1 MTYKLHLI
9 DLTIFYA
16 PKSGGVKTYLEA
28 KAAWIA
34 KETQMRHTIIAPKW
48 HDDASFIG
56 VPGMPIPFTN
66 GHRMPLSIKTSA
78 CTLHDLHPDCIE
90 VEDPYQFAWAALH
103 VRRKTS
109 IPVVA
114 YYHSDLPRLIRQRL
128 GVFAER
134 VATQYVKRLYS
145 QFDLVLAPSQ
155 YIAQKLS
162 DLGIKQVR
170 CQPLGVDT
178 NTFSP
183 ERFDSNLR
191 GRLGLAE
198 DTRLLI
204 YAGRFT
210 KEKDLPLLIKAVERL
225 GAPYHLL
232 MVGDGHKLPK
242 SSRVTHMPFQHD
254 PHELAALIAS
264 CDVLVHSGAQETF
277 GLIILEAMSCG
288 VPVLGMKAGGVAELI
303 DDDTGLS
310 VEPNSVQ
317 ALMEGIRNIYECDLV
332 TLGINARR
340 KVQQKYDW
348 RQIMPQFMDQYTSLF
363 STKRQWDQFNSAEPA
378 YASDRT

>member
-1 MTYKLHLI
+1 MHLI

-16 PKSGGVKTYLEA
+16 PESGGVKTYLEA
-28 KAAWIA
+28 KAAWVA
-34 KETQMRHTIIAPKW
+34 KETRIRHTIIAPKW

-56 VPGMPIPFTN
+56 VPGVPIPFTN
-66 GHRMPLSIKTSA
+66 GHRMPLSLKTSA
-78 CTLHDLHPDCIE
+78 CTLQDLHPDCIE
-90 VEDPYQFAWAALH
+90 VEDPYHFAWAALQ
-103 VRRKTS
+103 VRRQTD

-134 VATQYVKRLYS
+134 AATQYIKYLYR

-162 DLGIKQVR
+162 DIGISKVR

-178 NTFSP
+178 QIFSP
-183 ERFDSNLR
+183 ERFDSTLR
-191 GRLGLAE
+191 GRLGLPE

-225 GAPYHLL
+225 GEPYHLL
-232 MVGDGHKLPK
+232 LVGDGCKLPR
-242 SSRVTHMPFQHD
+242 SLHVTHIPFQHD
-254 PHELAALIAS
+254 ANALASLIAS
-264 CDVLVHSGAQETF
+264 CDALIHTGAQETF
-277 GLIILEAMSCG
+277 GLIVLEAMSCG
-288 VPVLGMKAGGVAELI
+288 IPVVGMKAGGVAELI
-303 DDDTGLS
+303 DDNTGIT
-310 VEPNSVQ
+310 VRPNSVQ
-317 ALMEGIRNIYECDLV
+317 ALVEGINNLYECDLAR
-332 TLGINARR
+332 LGINARR

-348 RQIMPQFMDQYTSLF
+348 KQIMPQFMEQYGSLF
-363 STKRQWDQFNSAEPA
+363 STERLHNVLSPAE
-378 YASDRT
+378 ASYVSD